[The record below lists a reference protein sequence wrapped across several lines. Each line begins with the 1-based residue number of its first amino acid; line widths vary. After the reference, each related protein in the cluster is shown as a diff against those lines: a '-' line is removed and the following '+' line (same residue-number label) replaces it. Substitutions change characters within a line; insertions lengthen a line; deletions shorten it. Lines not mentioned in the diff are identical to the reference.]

1 MAKLQLLNAL
11 QCFEKAAK
19 HLCFKSAAQELH
31 VTPAAVSHQIKALEE
46 HLGSALFIRQTR
58 KVKLTPLG
66 ARLFPSINEGFHI
79 IHQALAKETQPD
91 NSHKL
96 HIKTSPSFA
105 GNWLVPRLPQLQSL
119 HPHMDFLVRTSTDIK
134 NNTADAPHELE
145 VSIRYGYGNYAD
157 GTVEKIMDEQ
167 LMVVCTPEYL
177 QAHPMKLEEHLLKV
191 NLLHDAGMVEYFPE
205 FPTWTHWFKK
215 LGIQLNYELKGPR
228 FESSN
233 FTVQAAKSHLGV
245 ALARS
250 ALVMD
255 DLKNGSLISPFNLQI
270 DLPFAYYLVINE
282 QDENDA
288 TVQSFRDW
296 LRQSVKGGQDDIA
309 T

>member
-66 ARLFPSINEGFHI
+66 ARLFPSIDEGFHI
-79 IHQALAKETQPD
+79 IHQALARETQPD
-91 NSHKL
+91 DSHKL

-105 GNWLVPRLPQLQSL
+105 GNWLVPRLSQLQDL
-119 HPHMDFLVRTSTDIK
+119 QPDIDFLVHTSTDIK
-134 NNTADAPHELE
+134 TSAKIEPHETQ
-145 VSIRYGYGNYAD
+145 VSIRYGYGHYTD
-157 GTVEKIMDEQ
+157 GVVEKIMEEQ
-167 LMVVCTPEYL
+167 LLVVCTSEYL
-177 QAHPMKLEEHLLKV
+177 QAHPMKSAEHLLKAK
-191 NLLHDAGMVEYFPE
+191 LLHDEGMLEYFPE

-215 LGIQLNYELKGPR
+215 LGIQLNHPLKGPR

-255 DLKNGSLISPFNLQI
+255 DLKNGCLISPFNLKI
-270 DLPFAYYLVINE
+270 DLPFAYYLVMDK
-282 QDENDA
+282 QYENS
-288 TVQSFRDW
+288 TSVKSFREW
-296 LRQSVKGGQDDIA
+296 LKQSLVNE
-309 T
+309 